1 MSDSQPREPSGTPA
15 GGRFSALRRDE
26 SGAVLMAGPSVEEW
40 NANGSYRYP
49 PNARDPEQA
58 IHFWLNVPIPD
69 SAIAKV
75 VSAHWAR
82 YRQRKEWAEGRTY
95 LKKLDSKKTREEKIA
110 AETAKIGTPLY
121 TNYARDVVRL
131 AKLYQYANLLSQAD
145 RDEVR
150 STPFQIPGSSHLT
163 TPTGVWEFY
172 EFEQISS
179 CLDPPDDAVAT
190 LEQIQSVVE
199 RAVRPRVPMIDP
211 RTGEVLG
218 YFDNL

>member
-1 MSDSQPREPSGTPA
+1 MPDSQPREPSGTPA

-75 VSAHWAR
+75 LSAHWAR
-82 YRQRKEWAEGRTY
+82 YQQRKAWAEEQTY
-95 LKKLDSKKTREEKIA
+95 LKKLDSKRTREEKIA
-110 AETAKIGTPLY
+110 AETAKIGEPLY
-121 TNYARDVVRL
+121 RPYARDVVRL
-131 AKLYQYANLLSQAD
+131 AKLYQYANLLPQAD

-150 STPFQIPGSSHLT
+150 NTVFDLPGRGKVA
-163 TPTGVWEFY
+163 TPTEVWEFY
-172 EFEQISS
+172 EFEQISP

-190 LEQIQSVVE
+190 LDQIQGVVE
-199 RAVRPRVPMIDP
+199 WAVRPRVPRVDP